1 MSRVQEEHIGE
12 NVALTRIGSAPE
24 SVGSLDVRDGAHG
37 ALCRAGPPPAEDGG
51 CLRVPQGHRGHPEG
65 RQLPLLDGAGRG
77 VERFTA
83 DGGDT
88 ES

>member
-1 MSRVQEEHIGE
+1 MV
-12 NVALTRIGSAPE
+12 
-24 SVGSLDVRDGAHG
+24 